1 MRALALIAV
10 LGLASCGYHL
20 GAPNSRLPAGVTKVR
35 IPLAVNRTAEPNCEV
50 LVTEAVR
57 EGYARAGKY
66 DEQSETALELTVLS
80 VMGAPFLAGP
90 GRQPTYRLQL
100 QVEVKLNRAGA
111 IVAQF
116 VSTQKEE
123 FPSGGDTLLTE
134 SNRASALKRLA
145 ELVGRD
151 VGERFS
157 N

>member
-1 MRALALIAV
+1 MRALALTV
-10 LGLASCGYHL
+10 LLVGASCGYHL
-20 GAPNSRLPAGVTKVR
+20 SAPNSRLPAGVTKVR
-35 IPLAVNRTAEPNCEV
+35 IPLAVNRTAEPTCE
-50 LVTEAVR
+50 LFVTEAVR
-57 EGYARAGKY
+57 ENYARAGKY
-66 DEQSETALELTVLS
+66 DEKSETALELTVLN
-80 VMGAPFLAGP
+80 VQGAPFASGP
-90 GRQPTYRLQL
+90 GRLPMYRLQM

-111 IVAQF
+111 IVGQF

-134 SNRASALKRLA
+134 GNRASALKRLA